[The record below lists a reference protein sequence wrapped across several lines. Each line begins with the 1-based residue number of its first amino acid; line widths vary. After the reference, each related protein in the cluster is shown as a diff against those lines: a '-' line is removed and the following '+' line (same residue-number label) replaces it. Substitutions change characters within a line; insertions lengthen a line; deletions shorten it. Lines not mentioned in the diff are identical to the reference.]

1 MVDIETESLVGYFTL
16 AAASIPFDLVP
27 EVERKRARL
36 SRYPELSAVLL
47 ARLARDIDW
56 RGKGIGELLLIE
68 ALRMTSAAADS
79 VGVAFLIVDAIDQQA
94 AEFYLDFGFQSFDD
108 SNRKLFMAMATMKEI
123 IKP

>member
-56 RGKGIGELLLIE
+56 RGKAIGELLLIE

-94 AEFYLDFGFQSFDD
+94 AEFYLDFGFQ
-108 SNRKLFMAMATMKEI
+108 
-123 IKP
+123 IKVKSAALQTFIDGT